1 MNITWSEAQNS
12 EDQASLNV
20 LEHWD
25 GANTNIYVTLV
36 IFIVLKVLIGNIYG
50 PSCST
55 MDSAVCWINHY
66 TVDKYQG
73 LLHYLIDRDKS
84 SGLKNWGRSWFL
96 QSFWAVR

>member
-50 PSCST
+50 PLCST
-55 MDSAVCWINHY
+55 MDSAVCRINY
-66 TVDKYQG
+66 YPVDKY
-73 LLHYLIDRDKS
+73 
-84 SGLKNWGRSWFL
+84 
-96 QSFWAVR
+96 

>member
-36 IFIVLKVLIGNIYG
+36 IFIVLKVLDGNWDHKFYG

-55 MDSAVCWINHY
+55 MDSAVGPP
-66 TVDKYQG
+66 DK
-73 LLHYLIDRDKS
+73 LLS
-84 SGLKNWGRSWFL
+84 SG
-96 QSFWAVR
+96 

>member
-36 IFIVLKVLIGNIYG
+36 IFIVLKVLDGNIYG

-55 MDSAVCWINHY
+55 MDSAVRRINY
-66 TVDKYQG
+66 YPVDKY
-73 LLHYLIDRDKS
+73 LLDRDKS
-84 SGLKNWGRSWFL
+84 SGLNNWGRSWFL
-96 QSFWAVR
+96 

>member
-36 IFIVLKVLIGNIYG
+36 IFIVLKVLIGNISV
-50 PSCST
+50 PSCLT
-55 MDSAVCWINHY
+55 MGGTVHRINHY
-66 TVDKYQG
+66 PVDKY
-73 LLHYLIDRDKS
+73 
-84 SGLKNWGRSWFL
+84 
-96 QSFWAVR
+96 